1 MYSYEIM
8 SFPYPHGASP
18 EDIQRET
25 ENITVMSGAMYQAIL
40 NAANELDREVCA
52 LSIGAAVYLT
62 LRNMQCLLED
72 ADSETDEDRAKTLM
86 RGFVSAFMN
95 NDPLAQGTDLAKL
108 YGNMAG
114 NA

>member
-25 ENITVMSGAMYQAIL
+25 ENITILANDMYNAIL
-40 NAANELDREVCA
+40 NASEVSENGVCA
-52 LSIGAAVYLT
+52 LSVGAAIYLA
-62 LRNMQCLLED
+62 LRNVQCLLER
-72 ADSETDEDRAKTLM
+72 ADEGTDNNRAKTVM
-86 RGFVSAFMN
+86 RGFVSSLIN
-95 NDPLAQGTDLAKL
+95 NDPFAQGTDLAKL

-114 NA
+114 SA